1 MENQFLK
8 LLCQLMLNKHQAPHS
23 WGFLFGGGLVD
34 FNDGVYS
41 EMGISKRFSDRFH
54 LMAVY
59 KAIEELELKEDFVD
73 ILTRN
78 YKKK

>member
-1 MENQFLK
+1 MFVE
-8 LLCQLMLNKHQAPHS
+8 
-23 WGFLFGGGLVD
+23 GLVD
-34 FNDGVYS
+34 FNDGDYS

-59 KAIEELELKEDFVD
+59 KAIEELELKEDIVD
-73 ILTRN
+73 ILTRK

>member
-1 MENQFLK
+1 ME
-8 LLCQLMLNKHQAPHS
+8 
-23 WGFLFGGGLVD
+23 GLVD
-34 FNDGVYS
+34 FNDGDYS